1 LHHNVVKKI
10 APQNKKKGEHM
21 RLTLNRGCVV
31 TGAVVL
37 ALLVGSLVSVAQ
49 QAAPKAA
56 VRPGVVPGQGGVHHQ
71 FVSKHFPELLKE
83 ALNGVGV
90 PSLVAVSDFG
100 ASFIDV
106 FDDTNDSL
114 VATLSGNGLSA
125 PEGMDTDRL
134 GNLYVCN
141 AGNRDILIYAA
152 GFTTAPTSIATN
164 DGQCANVAQ
173 RNNGAFL
180 GVTMIVGNNGTGGV
194 SFFRNGVEPA
204 NGFATDPSILEAF
217 NGDFDHN
224 GNYYFDGFTQSGTVF
239 VAVIAHATTGGR
251 AIQFL
256 TTGNTIGF
264 PGDVK
269 VTNGGLISIGDQ
281 GTSPNQVYTYNPPVS
296 GALGNPV
303 NTTVLTGSGDA
314 VTFTY
319 KVHNHH
325 LYTADAVN
333 LNSGEWAYPAGGNA
347 ENTLSISGASIPI
360 GSAIIPVQIP

>member
-1 LHHNVVKKI
+1 LHHNAVKKI
-10 APQNKKKGEHM
+10 EPQNKKKGEYM

-31 TGAVVL
+31 TGAAVL
-37 ALLVGSLVSVAQ
+37 ALLAGSLLSVAQ

-71 FVSKHFPELLKE
+71 FVSKEFPKLLKE

-90 PSLVAVSDFG
+90 PSLVAISDFG

-106 FDDTNDSL
+106 FDDTNNSL

-152 GFTTAPTSIATN
+152 GFTSAPTSIATN

-173 RNNGAFL
+173 RNNGGFL
-180 GVTMIVGNNGTGGV
+180 GVTMIVGNGGTRGV

-217 NGDFDHN
+217 NGDFDHA

-256 TTGNTIGF
+256 TTGNTIIF

-269 VTNGGLISIGDQ
+269 VTNAGLISIGDQ
-281 GTSPNQVYTYNPPVS
+281 SSSPPAIYSYNPPVS
-296 GALGNPV
+296 GSLGTPV
-303 NTTVLTGSGDA
+303 DTTPLAGSGDP

-319 KVHNHH
+319 KVHNHN
-325 LYTADAVN
+325 LYEADALN
-333 LNSGEWAYPAGGNA
+333 LDTLEYHYPDGTL
-347 ENTLSISGASIPI
+347 ENTIAISGASIPI